1 MRNSAQCPSCEHEAP
16 QAEFGEPLRCPK
28 CGAYYDKALKMKL
41 SAALASSA
49 TPVAEPAPA
58 KKPAFTL
65 AADHVAV
72 ATRGL
77 DGAQPV
83 VVVDVQMRFWSM
95 VVFIIK
101 WALASIPALLILMMF
116 FAGVVSFM
124 GGLLGTALK

>member
-1 MRNSAQCPSCEHEAP
+1 MQCPSCDLEAP
-16 QAEFGEPLRCPK
+16 QVDFGEPLRCPG
-28 CGAYYDKALKMKL
+28 CGAFYEKALRLKL
-41 SAALASSA
+41 NAAVQAQNA
-49 TPVAEPAPA
+49 PVAA
-58 KKPAFTL
+58 
-65 AADHVAV
+65 AADKPKTVVSAHVRSV
-72 ATRGL
+72 AYGL

-116 FAGVVSFM
+116 FAGIVSFL